1 MYAQVKHTVHLL
13 LDPADGHTIWDR
25 IINTI
30 IVGLILLNTLAV
42 IFETVDSIYLPNK
55 ALFNDFEI
63 FSVSF
68 FSIEY
73 ISRVWSCTAK
83 KKYTH
88 PIAGRLKYI
97 VSAGAI
103 IDLLAILPFYLPLL
117 KIYDLRFLRILRLL
131 RFFRFFKLG
140 RYLNA
145 SKVIGSVFKS
155 KKEELVL
162 SFVITMFLIIVASS
176 VMYYAEHDAQPD
188 KFSSIPETMWWSV
201 ATLTTVGYGD
211 EYPITGLGK
220 FLTACISILG
230 IGMFALPA
238 GILASGFSDEF
249 RKLKAI
255 KIPARIVAVNCS
267 EAYVQIIIKNKCY

>member
-1 MYAQVKHTVHLL
+1 MYLAAKRKTHLL
-13 LDPADGHTIWDR
+13 LDPTDGHTKWDKV
-25 IINTI
+25 INSI
-30 IVGLILLNTLAV
+30 IVTLIILNTLSV
-42 IFETVDSIYLPNK
+42 VFETVASIYQPYK
-55 ALFNDFEI
+55 TLFNSIEL
-63 FSVSF
+63 FSVTF

-73 ISRVWSCTAK
+73 ILRVWSCTAIE
-83 KKYTH
+83 KYNH
-88 PIAGRLKYI
+88 PFTGRLKYI

-103 IDLLAILPFYLPLL
+103 IDLLAILPFYLPML
-117 KIYDLRFLRILRLL
+117 ITYDLRFIRVLRLL
-131 RFFRFFKLG
+131 RFARFFKLG

-145 SKVIGSVFKS
+145 SRVMSNVFKA
-155 KKEELVL
+155 KREELVL
-162 SFVITMFLIIVASS
+162 SCVITVFLIIVASS

-211 EYPITGLGK
+211 EYPVTGLGK

-249 RKLKAI
+249 KKLKRD
-255 KIPARIVAVNCS
+255 KNCCPHCGKD
-267 EAYVQIIIKNKCY
+267 ID

>member
-1 MYAQVKHTVHLL
+1 MYLKLKYKVHLL
-13 LDPADGHTIWDR
+13 LDPSDGGTYLDKLINGFVVSL
-25 IINTI
+25 III
-30 IVGLILLNTLAV
+30 NTLAV
-42 IFETVDSIYLPNK
+42 IFETVESIYQPYK
-55 ALFNDFEI
+55 EVFNFLEV
-63 FSVSF
+63 FSVGVF
-68 FSIEY
+68 TLEY
-73 ISRVWSCTAK
+73 VLRVWSCTSI
-83 KKYTH
+83 KKYKT
-88 PIAGRLKYI
+88 PIVGRLKYI
-97 VSAGAI
+97 MSHGAI
-103 IDLLAILPFYLPLL
+103 IDLLAILPFYLPLFVN
-117 KIYDLRFLRILRLL
+117 YDLRFIRILRLL

-145 SKVIGSVFKS
+145 SRVISNVFRS

-162 SFVITMFLIIVASS
+162 SFVITMFLIVIASS
-176 VMYYAEHDAQPD
+176 VMYYAEHDAQPE

-249 RKLKAI
+249 KKLK
-255 KIPARIVAVNCS
+255 KEKNTCLNCGKES
-267 EAYVQIIIKNKCY
+267 G